1 MGSDF
6 EGGFTARGTYLL
18 KKIPFLELDFNIKGQ
33 KEAYDEVVSCAKMVY
48 KLNGQ
53 LEIKPDKATR
63 KVIENEKVKLIKR
76 IEERIEDVYCLR
88 F

>member
-1 MGSDF
+1 MK
-6 EGGFTARGTYLL
+6 EQR
-18 KKIPFLELDFNIKGQ
+18 
-33 KEAYDEVVSCAKMVY
+33 EAYEEVVSCTKMVY

>member
-1 MGSDF
+1 M
-6 EGGFTARGTYLL
+6 
-18 KKIPFLELDFNIKGQ
+18 KKLFHVQ
-33 KEAYDEVVSCAKMVY
+33 KWFIS
-48 KLNGQ
+48 LNRQ